1 MCICMKKNYV
11 NADQWNL
18 NSGSAVTVTLFANWI
33 ESAISNHL

>member
-18 NSGSAVTVTLFANWI
+18 NSGSALTLFANWI